1 MEYKDYYKILGVSKT
16 ADEDSIRKAFR
27 KLARKYHP
35 DVAKDKDVAETK
47 FKEINE
53 AYEVLGDAEKR
64 KKYDQLGPN
73 WEQFA
78 QGAPAGAG
86 GTGGGYYQ
94 AGGFPGGSGG
104 FEGYEFRSGNARDF
118 EFSGTGFSDF
128 FEAFFGGG
136 GSRWSDG
143 GGFSAGPR
151 GPQSR
156 MGRDIQADIMVTLE
170 EALHGSTRKVTLKRK
185 NKSGGDKE
193 SYSVKIPPGV
203 REGQRIRMAGQ
214 GEAGVGGGAAGDLF
228 LNVRLERHPDFE
240 VDGSDLLYDLALA
253 PWEAA
258 LGAKITIPTLEGQVA
273 VRIPAGTAGGKKL
286 RLRGQGLPH
295 KGGRGDLHA
304 EVRIAVPETLSDQE
318 RKLWE
323 ELQASSDWNPRD

>member
-1 MEYKDYYKILGVSKT
+1 MEYKDYYKILGVGKD
-16 ADEDSIRKAFR
+16 ADEDALRKAFR

-35 DVAKDKDVAETK
+35 DVAKDKDVAEAK

-53 AYEVLGDAEKR
+53 AYEVLGDAGKR
-64 KKYDQLGPN
+64 KKYDELGPN

-86 GTGGGYYQ
+86 GYRR
-94 AGGFPGGSGG
+94 AGGMPGG
-104 FEGYEFRSGNARDF
+104 FEGGEFRTGDARDF
-118 EFSGTGFSDF
+118 EFGGTGFSDF

-136 GSRWSDG
+136 GGSRWSDG
-143 GGFSAGPR
+143 GGFSHGPHGPR
-151 GPQSR
+151 AQ

-170 EALHGSTRKVTLKRK
+170 EALHGSTRKVTLKRRHGSAAK
-185 NKSGGDKE
+185 RE

-214 GEAGVGGGAAGDLF
+214 GEVGTGGGAAGDLF

-240 VDGSDLLYDLALA
+240 VADADLIYDLPLA

-286 RLRGQGLPH
+286 RLRGQGLPRK
-295 KGGRGDLHA
+295 KGDRGDLRA
-304 EVRIAVPETLSDQE
+304 EVRIAVPETLSEKEKQ
-318 RKLWE
+318 LWE
-323 ELQASSDWNPRD
+323 DLQAASGWNPRE